1 MTRENQKF
9 IEFRKSLNRTYR
21 KANEIPFVEIKVMEG
36 ELSKDDTK
44 KLIADVTDV
53 LVSFFGENL
62 RNNIWIIVQE
72 IKTGNFGVGGQVI
85 GLEDIKALQAG
96 KGNLEL

>member
-1 MTRENQKF
+1 MP
-9 IEFRKSLNRTYR
+9 L
-21 KANEIPFVEIKVMEG
+21 VEIKVIEG
-36 ELSKDDTK
+36 EVSKDDTK

-53 LVSFFGENL
+53 LVSFCGENL
-62 RNNIWIIVQE
+62 RNNIWIIVPE

-85 GLEDIKALQAG
+85 GLEDIKALQAS

>member
-1 MTRENQKF
+1 
-9 IEFRKSLNRTYR
+9 
-21 KANEIPFVEIKVMEG
+21 
-36 ELSKDDTK
+36 
-44 KLIADVTDV
+44 
-53 LVSFFGENL
+53 L